1 MAVMTL
7 VSLARHDAVAVITL
21 DRPPVNALAGELIE
35 DLHTAVTEA
44 AASDVRAVVITG
56 SPHFAAGAD
65 ITAFKAAM
73 DGGGAAADL
82 GMHLSRLTVEIE
94 SLPKPVIAAV
104 RGFALGGGLELAL
117 ACDFRFLA
125 DDARVGQPEIKLGII
140 PGAGGT
146 QRLPRLIGLGKAR
159 DLNYSGRMVEADEAL
174 AIGLADR
181 VVPAAALLDEA
192 LAAAAA
198 WAEGPTLALGI
209 AKRVMNEGLGIPIA
223 DALALEADGFAEAF
237 GTEDAAEGVAAF
249 LEKRQAHFSGS

>member
-1 MAVMTL
+1 MSL
-7 VSLARHDAVAVITL
+7 VDFSTDGAVAVVRL
-21 DRPPVNALAGELIE
+21 DRPPVNALSEELNSDLYEAFGRCE
-35 DLHTAVTEA
+35 D
-44 AASDVRAVVITG
+44 SSIRAVVVTG
-56 SPHFAAGAD
+56 TPHFAAGAD
-65 ITAFKAAM
+65 IKGFQAVYESGGDEQIAGTLLKAV
-73 DGGGAAADL
+73 DRLERLQKPTLAAIH
-82 GMHLSRLTVEIE
+82 GY
-94 SLPKPVIAAV
+94 
-104 RGFALGGGLELAL
+104 ALGGGLELAMG
-117 ACDFRFLA
+117 ADFRFLA
-125 DDARVGQPEIKLGII
+125 TDAQLGQPEIKLGII